1 MAVMFKD
8 MKRGSVY
15 YLNPL
20 KIKVLPE
27 LNGRHELPDIE
38 WLIQD
43 IARNGQDTPV
53 VIRAE
58 GPAKARIAV
67 LDCGY
72 SRWRA
77 IIEINKRGL
86 TPVPLR
92 IACVFRDG
100 NEVDGFLANIRE
112 NRFRNTTTELDDAHN
127 IVRLRRFQMTEEDIA
142 YVYFADARGDRE
154 KTKKAV
160 AWVKKQAKL
169 ATLTPEG
176 EKAIKEGRVKMS
188 AARHIAALSAEAQ
201 KQLLELSEKGSSL
214 TSQSIRKAQ
223 GKPEKIT
230 MRELRKALTVAAR
243 FKEIPETK
251 VEIPIQVCEWLLS
264 LLERM

>member
-15 YLNPL
+15 LL
-20 KIKVLPE
+20 DSRKIKVLPE

-53 VIRAE
+53 VVRAE
-58 GPAKARIAV
+58 GPPSARTAV

-77 IIEINKRGL
+77 INEINKRKL

-92 IACVFRDG
+92 LACVFREG
-100 NEVDGFLANIRE
+100 NEVDGFLSNVRE
-112 NRFRNTTTELDDAHN
+112 NRFRNTTTPLDDAHN
-127 IVRLRRFQMTEEDIA
+127 IAHLRRFQMTDEDIA
-142 YVYFADARGDRE
+142 HVYFPDSKGDRK
-154 KTKKAV
+154 KTKKAI

-176 EKAIKEGRVKMS
+176 EKAVKEGRLKAP
-188 AARHIAALSAEAQ
+188 AARKIAQLSAEVQ
-201 KQLLELSEKGSSL
+201 KALLAEQGPV
-214 TSQSIRKAQ
+214 TAATVRKAE
-223 GKPEKIT
+223 GKPEKMT
-230 MRELRKALTVAAR
+230 LREVRKELNDAVR
-243 FKEIPETK
+243 SHVVPVFNVQIP
-251 VEIPIQVCEWLLS
+251 PMVCDWLLS
-264 LLERM
+264 LVERM

>member
-8 MKRGSVY
+8 MKRGSIY
-15 YLNPL
+15 YLDPR

-43 IARNGQDTPV
+43 MARNGQDTPV
-53 VIRAE
+53 VVRAE
-58 GPAKARIAV
+58 GPPRERTAV

-77 IIEINKRGL
+77 INEINKRKL

-92 IACVFRDG
+92 IACVFREG
-100 NEVDGFLANIRE
+100 NEVDGFLANVRE
-112 NRFRNTTTELDDAHN
+112 NRFRNTTTALDDAHN
-127 IVRLRRFQMTEEDIA
+127 IVHLRRFQMTDDDIG
-142 YVYFADARGDRE
+142 YVYFPDAKGDRD
-154 KTKKAV
+154 KTKKAI

-176 EKAIKEGRVKMS
+176 EKAVKEGRLKAP
-188 AARHIAALSAEAQ
+188 AARKIALMSAEAQ
-201 KQLLELSEKGSSL
+201 KALLAEEGPV
-214 TSQSIRKAQ
+214 TTATVRKAE
-223 GKPEKIT
+223 GKPEKMTLREVRKELNVAT
-230 MRELRKALTVAAR
+230 MYHVVPGSEA
-243 FKEIPETK
+243 EIPL
-251 VEIPIQVCEWLLS
+251 VVCDWLLS
-264 LLERM
+264 LVERM

>member
-8 MKRGSVY
+8 MKRGSIY
-15 YLNPL
+15 YLDPR

-43 IARNGQDTPV
+43 IARNGQDTPAV
-53 VIRAE
+53 VRAE
-58 GPAKARIAV
+58 GPPSARTAV

-77 IIEINKRGL
+77 INEINKRKL

-92 IACVFRDG
+92 IACVFREG
-100 NEVDGFLANIRE
+100 NEVDGFLANVRE
-112 NRFRNTTTELDDAHN
+112 NRFRNTTTALDDAHN
-127 IVRLRRFQMTEEDIA
+127 IVHLRRFQMTDDDIA
-142 YVYFADARGDRE
+142 YVYFPDAKGDRN
-154 KTKKAV
+154 KTKKAI

-176 EKAIKEGRVKMS
+176 EKAVKEGRLKTP
-188 AARHIAALSAEAQ
+188 AARKIAQMSAEAQ
-201 KQLLELSEKGSSL
+201 KTLLAEEGPV
-214 TSQSIRKAQ
+214 TTATVRKAE
-223 GKPEKIT
+223 GKPDKMSLRDLKDALKT
-230 MRELRKALTVAAR
+230 SAQKRHVPGRE
-243 FKEIPETK
+243 
-251 VEIPIQVCEWLLS
+251 VEIPIEVCNWLLS
-264 LLERM
+264 LVERM